1 MNMVH
6 QGISKNTFEDVKTLW
21 YCHVSIMIDFGN
33 YFANIAPLNDI
44 WLFSLYFFYK
54 HSVVTV
60 TVLLKWDETLGQM
73 K

>member
-33 YFANIAPLNDI
+33 YFANIAPLKDI
-44 WLFSLYFFYK
+44 WLFSL
-54 HSVVTV
+54 
-60 TVLLKWDETLGQM
+60 
-73 K
+73 